1 MASVVFDG
9 ASRIYPGTTAPAVD
23 KLNLTVN
30 DGEFLVLVASIT
42 VAVSQHHFVCWQDL
56 KRLMAAEF

>member
-30 DGEFLVLVASIT
+30 DGVPDGPWMKVMAGWPT
-42 VAVSQHHFVCWQDL
+42 VEDYA
-56 KRLMAAEF
+56 